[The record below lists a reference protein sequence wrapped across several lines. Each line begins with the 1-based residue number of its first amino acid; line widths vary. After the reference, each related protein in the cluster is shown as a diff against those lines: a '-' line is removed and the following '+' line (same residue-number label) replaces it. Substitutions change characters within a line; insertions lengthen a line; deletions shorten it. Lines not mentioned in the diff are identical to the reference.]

1 MDRRLAALLVLPLL
15 LAAAPS
21 PTPSLST
28 EPTSVPSSASTAL
41 PSPAPPTLPRVGP
54 QAHAHWP
61 VQTADPKTQELIDR
75 GVAMLYAFDTGEA
88 RVAFGQAA
96 ARDPNLALA
105 YWGMAEADT
114 IDINV
119 PSSPEGERRGA
130 AAVAQAR
137 PHLHRASDE
146 ERALIEAI
154 GLRYGEGSRQQKLSR
169 YADALSA
176 YTKTHR
182 DDANLLTVA
191 AFAVYDATPT
201 FTDANDGL
209 TPKAREM
216 LDDLD
221 RALVLEP
228 TNIGAHHLRIHLLE
242 NAGRSKDAI
251 PDADAL
257 SSYGYPPGESH
268 LPHMAAHIWARVGDY
283 ARLVSDNER
292 AAANDRAWFALGD
305 GPGQQYMK
313 RYHDHVV
320 DFVLYGLT
328 TQGRIDEARAF
339 AKSEDA
345 FSRVHLA
352 LRLHDD
358 ATALA
363 LASPD
368 WHFTRAFASARDG
381 NLATARSERAKVRGD
396 DATARLALI
405 DAMLARRAGD
415 VAGAVAAYGRAYDAT
430 KDGFGGDPKDDWWV
444 PIGEGY
450 GAALL
455 AAKRPA
461 QAQAVFAAE
470 LKRFP
475 NDPHLEWGL
484 AAALRAQGQDDSAAL
499 AAYRSHWKGARD
511 LTLADLG

>member
-1 MDRRLAALLVLPLL
+1 MDRRLAALLSLPFL
-15 LAAAPS
+15 LALAPS
-21 PTPSLST
+21 PNPS
-28 EPTSVPSSASTAL
+28 
-41 PSPAPPTLPRVGP
+41 PSPAASAAPAVPASSPVSAPSATPTIGP
-54 QAHAHWP
+54 QARAHWP

-88 RVAFGQAA
+88 RVAFGEAI

-130 AAVAQAR
+130 AAAAQGRA
-137 PHLHRASDE
+137 HLRHASPE
-146 ERALIEAI
+146 ERVLVDAI
-154 GLRYGEGSRQQKLSR
+154 AGRYGDGTKQQRLAR

-182 DDANLLTVA
+182 DDPNLLTIA
-191 AFAVYDATPT
+191 AFAMFDATPA
-201 FTDANDGL
+201 FTDANDAL

-242 NAGRSKDAI
+242 NADRAKDAM
-251 PDADAL
+251 PDAEAL

-268 LPHMAAHIWARVGDY
+268 LPHMAAHIWARIGDY
-283 ARLVSDNER
+283 GRLVADNER

-328 TQGRIDEARAF
+328 TQGRNDEARAF
-339 AKSEDA
+339 AKNEDA
-345 FSRVHLA
+345 FSQVHAA

-358 ATALA
+358 ASALA
-363 LASPD
+363 LASPEL
-368 WHFTRAFASARDG
+368 HFTRAFASAREG
-381 NLATARSERAKVRGD
+381 NVTVARSERAKVVGD
-396 DATARLALI
+396 DATPRLALI

-415 VAGAVAAYGRAYDAT
+415 IAGTVAAYGRAYDAT
-430 KDGFGGDPKDDWWV
+430 KNAFPGDPKDDWWV

-455 AAKRPA
+455 AAHRPA
-461 QAQAVFAAE
+461 QAQTVFTAE

-484 AAALRAQGQDDSAAL
+484 AAALRAQGRDDSAPL
-499 AAYRSHWKGARD
+499 AAYRSEWKGTRD

>member
-1 MDRRLAALLVLPLL
+1 MDRRLAALLVLPFL
-15 LAAAPS
+15 LALAPS
-21 PTPSLST
+21 PTPPPASPASLPS
-28 EPTSVPSSASTAL
+28 SVPTAL
-41 PSPAPPTLPRVGP
+41 PSPPPSTAPTLGP
-54 QAHAHWP
+54 QARAHWP

-88 RVAFGQAA
+88 RVAFGQTL
-96 ARDPNLALA
+96 ARDPNVALA

-130 AAVAQAR
+130 AAAAQGRA
-137 PHLHRASDE
+137 HLRGASPE
-146 ERALIEAI
+146 ERVLIEAI
-154 GLRYGEGSRQQKLSR
+154 AERYGDGTKQQKLSR

-182 DDANLLTVA
+182 DDPNLLTIA
-191 AFAVYDATPT
+191 AFAIYDATPA

-209 TPKAREM
+209 IPKAREM
-216 LDDLD
+216 LDELD
-221 RALVLEP
+221 RALALEP
-228 TNIGAHHLRIHLLE
+228 ANIGAHHLRIHLLE
-242 NAGRSKDAI
+242 NADRAKDAM
-251 PDADAL
+251 PDAEAL

-268 LPHMAAHIWARVGDY
+268 LPHMAAHIWARIGDY
-283 ARLVSDNER
+283 GRLVADNER
-292 AAANDRAWFALGD
+292 AAGNDRAWFALGD

-320 DFVLYGLT
+320 DFVLYGLS
-328 TQGRIDEARAF
+328 TQGRVDEARAF
-339 AKSEDA
+339 AKNEDA
-345 FSRVHLA
+345 FSQVHLA

-368 WHFTRAFASARDG
+368 LHFTRAFASARDG
-381 NLATARSERAKVRGD
+381 NVATARSERAKVRGD

-415 VAGAVAAYGRAYDAT
+415 LADAVAAYGRAYDAT
-430 KDGFGGDPKDDWWV
+430 KDGFPGDPKDDWWV

-461 QAQAVFAAE
+461 QAQAVFTAE

-484 AAALRAQGQDDSAAL
+484 AAALRAQGQDDSAPL
-499 AAYRSHWKGARD
+499 AAYRSQWKGTRD